1 MAVASSRDPTTSW
14 KLESS
19 KPFYPMTHALEAE
32 ERKKKEKIIKENVNV
47 P

>member
-1 MAVASSRDPTTSW
+1 MTVASSRDPTTSW

-32 ERKKKEKIIKENVNV
+32 EGKNNKKIIKESVNL